1 MQQGGVLQC
10 PRHCQLP
17 GVRRA
22 QSQGV
27 ERLDDMRAGG
37 GGLGDFL
44 CPGTALGRE
53 KAREI
58 GDGVGDVDDDLAV

>member
-1 MQQGGVLQC
+1 
-10 PRHCQLP
+10 
-17 GVRRA
+17 
-22 QSQGV
+22 
-27 ERLDDMRAGG
+27 MRAGG
-37 GGLGDFL
+37 GSLGDFL